1 MTDSQALVF
10 DQFYHIYHRGN
21 NREPL
26 FFEKKNYL
34 FFLKQYTT
42 YIEPVATTYA
52 YCLLNNHFHFC
63 IRTKTEAEQLAYQ
76 ANPANKTS
84 EVFETSEV
92 STPKVLAPSQ
102 QFSNLFNSYAK
113 SVNRAYGRSGSL
125 FENKFGRKPVASS
138 LHFYNLIIYIHRNA
152 QKHGFVD
159 DFRDWP
165 WSSYNTLLSEKE
177 TRLARTAVLKWFDS
191 CQEFQ
196 AIHQVTPDEEMIHYL
211 IEDDFDL

>member
-1 MTDSQALVF
+1 MTDSQALIL

-34 FFLKQYTT
+34 YFLKQYTKH
-42 YIEPVATTYA
+42 IEPIATTYA
-52 YCLLNNHFHFC
+52 YSLLNNHFHFC

-76 ANPANKTS
+76 AAQTSDVSKTS
-84 EVFETSEV
+84 EVS
-92 STPKVLAPSQ
+92 PAKVLAPSQ
-102 QFSNLFNSYAK
+102 QFSNFFNSYVK
-113 SVNRAYGRSGSL
+113 SINKAYGRSGSL
-125 FENKFGRKPVASS
+125 FENKFKRIPVTSS
-138 LHFYNLIIYIHRNA
+138 RHFYNLIIYIHRNA

-191 CQEFQ
+191 RQEFQ
-196 AIHQVTPDEEMIHYL
+196 AIHQADPDEEMIHYL